1 MGREFAATWMELE
14 IIIISEINQIQKDKY
29 PMISLTCEIFE
40 TDTNELIYK
49 TVTDSQT

>member
-14 IIIISEINQIQKDKY
+14 IIILSEINQKDKY
-29 PMISLTCEIFE
+29 PMISLICEIFK